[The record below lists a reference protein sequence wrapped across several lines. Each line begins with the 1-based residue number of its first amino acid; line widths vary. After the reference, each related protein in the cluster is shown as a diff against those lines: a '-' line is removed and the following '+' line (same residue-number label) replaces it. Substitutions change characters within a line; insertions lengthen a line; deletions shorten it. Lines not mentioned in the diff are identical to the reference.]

1 MGLILLWKKPERD
14 PSNHMPVETKEGD
27 GYLWLLS
34 DIKSAK
40 TDSPDFNLLE
50 INFFC

>member
-14 PSNHMPVETKEGD
+14 PSTPMHVETQEGD
-27 GYLWLLS
+27 GYLRPLS

-40 TDSPDFNLLE
+40 MDFPDFNLLE